1 MPTDQPPST
10 LSTKLH
16 IPPLRADVLPRARLI
31 QRIANGLHEGCTLTL
46 ISAPA
51 GFGKTTLIGAWL
63 QQSQRRAAWLSLDQ
77 SDNDPIR
84 FWRYLVAALQTIE
97 ASWGATALAMLSA
110 PQPPPLESVVTA
122 LINDLAASAAAATTV
137 LVVDDYHVVTD
148 LNIHT
153 SLDFFLDHLP
163 PQIHVAIATREDP
176 PLSLP
181 RRRARQKLTEVRAA
195 DLRFTL
201 GEATALLNSI
211 MQLELEG
218 ADIATLEQRTEGWAV
233 GLQMAAL
240 SLRGRS
246 DQHDFVTAFA
256 GDDRYIADYLLEE
269 VIQRQ
274 PLAVQDFLLKTS
286 FLPRLNAALCD
297 VVLERRD
304 SRAVLADLDRANLF
318 IMSLDTRRE
327 WYRYH
332 HLFSDLLRQRLNEAV
347 GETELIGLYQTAS
360 AWFEQ
365 HGFSDEAIGL
375 ALNAHDYDR
384 AARLI
389 ELHAAWLFKHSELQT
404 LADDVGALPPDFL
417 ARHLHLL
424 AMRAWALLASGQS
437 AEAWRDLQRIERI
450 AGINEDD
457 WNRWADLSDQARAAL
472 MEATVMRMRFIIDK
486 GKADRVLE
494 LAHQVLPQLTVD
506 RQVWLYNMSIAL
518 RPPVRF
524 MVGVARELRGELQP
538 AEEEFRATATE
549 GTENPH
555 IVALALGH
563 LGSMQLQQGQ
573 LRAAAET
580 YRQAFQLAEEM
591 GRYSSPFFGISHAG
605 YGGLLYEWNN
615 LAAAQQQVEDG
626 LAQGKVW
633 NSWEALLPGYLN
645 LARVK
650 QALGDWEGAF
660 AALDEMVSLT
670 RNAMPATPLLAESA
684 RAWLWL
690 RQGRLGEVEL
700 WVRDLGLN
708 SRQDITLSN
717 EADLVTLARLLI
729 AQNKLPEADALLQ
742 RLIVSTESSGHWT
755 SHLAARLWYAVTLD
769 AQDKAREAGQTLAHV
784 LKQAEPEGHVRLF
797 VDAGQPLARLLYQ
810 AIERDLAPGYARRL
824 LSAFSQAEWSP
835 QPGQIQQT
843 EQPDGLI
850 EPLSDRELEVL
861 RLIGQGLSN
870 SEIAAKLVLS
880 TGTVKVHTHNIFG
893 KFGVSSRTQA
903 VNKAR
908 ALGLIP

>member
-1 MPTDQPPST
+1 MTTDQPLST

-16 IPPLRADVLPRARLI
+16 RPPLRADALLRTRLVQRLEDGAR
-31 QRIANGLHEGCTLTL
+31 EGRTLTL

-51 GFGKTTLIGAWL
+51 GFGKTTLISAWL
-63 QQSQRRAAWLSLDQ
+63 PHSRRRAAWLSLDQ

-84 FWRYLVAALQTIE
+84 FWRYVIAALQTLE
-97 ASWGATALAMLSA
+97 AGWGEVALGMLIA
-110 PQPPPLESVVTA
+110 PQTPPLESVVTA
-122 LINDLAASAAAATTV
+122 LINDLAAAVQAIV
-137 LVVDDYHVVTD
+137 LVVDDYHVITD
-148 LNIHT
+148 LNIHA
-153 SLDFFLDHLP
+153 SLDFFLDHTP
-163 PQIHVAIATREDP
+163 PQLHVAITTREDP

-181 RRRARQKLTEVRAA
+181 RRRARQQLTEIRSA

-201 GEATALLNSI
+201 GEAADLLNSI
-211 MQLELEG
+211 MRLGLTN
-218 ADIATLEQRTEGWAV
+218 ADIAALEQRTEGWAV
-233 GLQMAAL
+233 GLQLAAL
-240 SLRGRS
+240 SLQGRS
-246 DQHDFVTAFA
+246 DQHTFIEAFA

-274 PLAVQDFLLKTS
+274 PSTVQDFLLRTS

-297 VVLERRD
+297 VTLERHD
-304 SRAVLADLDRANLF
+304 SRSILADLERANLF
-318 IMSLDTRRE
+318 IVPLDNRRE
-327 WYRYH
+327 WFRYH
-332 HLFSDLLRQRLNEAV
+332 HLFSDLLRQRLSESM
-347 GETELIGLYQTAS
+347 GETELASFYQTAS

-365 HGFSDEAIGL
+365 HDLVDEAIGL
-375 ALNAHDYDR
+375 ALGARDYDR
-384 AARLI
+384 TARLI
-389 ELHAAWLFKHSELQT
+389 ELHVEWLFKHSELQT

-417 ARHLHLL
+417 ARHLRLL

-437 AEAWRDLQRIERI
+437 AEAWRDLQTIERV

-457 WNRWADLSDQARAAL
+457 WNRWADLSDQARAVL
-472 MEATVMRMRFIIDK
+472 MEATVMRMRFIIDQ

-494 LAHQVLPQLTVD
+494 LAHQVLPQLTAD
-506 RQVWLYNMSIAL
+506 HQVWLYNMSVAL

-538 AEEEFRATATE
+538 AEEEFRATTRE

-580 YRQAFQLAEEM
+580 YHQAFQLADEM

-605 YGGLLYEWNN
+605 YGGLLYEWND
-615 LAAAQQQVEDG
+615 LAAAHQQVEEG
-626 LAQGKVW
+626 IAQGKVW

-645 LARVK
+645 LARVN
-650 QALGDWEGAF
+650 QALGDWDGAF

-690 RQGRLGEVEL
+690 RQGRFREVER
-700 WVRDLGLN
+700 WARDLGLN
-708 SRQDITLSN
+708 ARQDITLGN

-742 RLIVSTESSGHWT
+742 RLIASTESSGHWM
-755 SHLAARLWYAVTLD
+755 SHLAAQLWYAVTLE
-769 AQDKAREAGQTLAHV
+769 AQDKSREARQTLADV
-784 LKQAEPEGHVRLF
+784 LKQAEPEGHMRLF

-824 LSAFSQAEWSP
+824 LSAFPQAEWSP
-835 QPGQIQQT
+835 QSGQIQQT
-843 EQPDGLI
+843 ERPDGLI

-861 RLIGQGLSN
+861 RLIDQGLSN

-880 TGTVKVHTHNIFG
+880 TGTVKVHSHNIFS
-893 KFGVSSRTQA
+893 KLGVGSRTQA

-908 ALGLIP
+908 ALGLI